1 MPYWAVGIVVVVLVV
16 VYYLLS
22 QQGRE
27 RRREKV
33 GVDFAKIPNFY
44 ANQTYTDV
52 RGEAAIGIDDRGRRI
67 AIARK
72 QARPR
77 TRVYSFAHIIS
88 AAVVQND
95 QVIASVAAETKDVP
109 EPAGGDG
116 GPFTA
121 AITGGLPVGSLY
133 GSTKQSIRD
142 AFVGPPA
149 LKPELGQ
156 ITTAGMRVRFRNGE
170 EIDEVLVRFY
180 AGRAVNADGLEGQ
193 RAMAEAQVLL
203 GSLDIAIK
211 RAGVPPKG
219 TAGPTLP
226 IPKTPVF

>member
-52 RGEAAIGIDDRGRRI
+52 HGEAAMGIDDRGRRV

-72 QARPR
+72 HAQPR
-77 TRVYSFAHIIS
+77 TRVYSFAHILS
-88 AAVVQND
+88 AEVVQND
-95 QVIASVAAETKDVP
+95 QVIASVTAANTGVP
-109 EPAGGDG
+109 AVAGGDRA
-116 GPFTA
+116 PSTDP
-121 AITGGLPVGSLY
+121 ITGGFPSGSLY

-142 AFVGPPA
+142 AFSGLPVLRPA
-149 LKPELGQ
+149 LGQ
-156 ITTAGMRVRFRNGE
+156 LTTAAMRVRFRNGE
-170 EIDEVLVRFY
+170 EIDDVLIRFY
-180 AGRAVNADGLEGQ
+180 DGKAVNVDGVEGQ

-219 TAGPTLP
+219 PGGPSLP
-226 IPKTPVF
+226 IPKTPVT

>member
-52 RGEAAIGIDDRGRRI
+52 RGEAAMGIDDRGRRI

-72 QARPR
+72 HAQPR
-77 TRVYSFAHIIS
+77 TRVYSFAHLIS
-88 AAVVQND
+88 AEVLQND
-95 QVIASVAAETKDVP
+95 QVIASVTAGSKDAR
-109 EPAGGDG
+109 EPARGEKD
-116 GPFTA
+116 PSTA
-121 AITGGLPVGSLY
+121 PLTGGIPVESLY
-133 GSTKQSIRD
+133 GSTKQSVRD
-142 AFVGPPA
+142 TFVGLPA
-149 LKPELGQ
+149 LKPVLGQ
-156 ITTAGMRVRFRNGE
+156 LTTAGLRVKFRNGE
-170 EIDEVLVRFY
+170 EVDEVLIRFY
-180 AGRAVNADGLEGQ
+180 DGKAVNVDGVEGQ

-219 TAGPTLP
+219 AAGPSAP
-226 IPKTPVF
+226 IPKTPVV